1 MKKSRQRPM
10 MRLVFPLAVCLLSLS
25 APLVAQDPDS
35 ARIGIHQSEA
45 ELHRWDVL
53 KTHSSVPQLQK
64 GADLARQGNIKGA
77 IRAFRAAAPG
87 RKSFAYFNLGVVYFE
102 TGNLHQALRYL
113 QLSCNARRDSVC
125 MEYLQ
130 NTRRL
135 IKERKQR
142 Q

>member
-1 MKKSRQRPM
+1 MKMSEQRRI
-10 MRLVFPLAVCLLSLS
+10 MRSVLSLTVCLLSLP
-25 APLVAQDPDS
+25 APLAAQDPDS

-77 IRAFRAAAPG
+77 IRAFQAAAPG
-87 RKSFAYFNLGVVYFE
+87 RKSLAYFNLGVVHLE
-102 TGNLHQALRYL
+102 TGNLYQAVRYL
-113 QLSCNARRDSVC
+113 QLSYSARRDSVC

>member
-1 MKKSRQRPM
+1 MKMSKQRRM
-10 MRLVFPLAVCLLSLS
+10 MRSALSLAVCLLSFS
-25 APLVAQDPDS
+25 APLAAQEPDS

-53 KTHSSVPQLQK
+53 KTHPSVPQLQK
-64 GADLARQGNIKGA
+64 GADLARQGSIKGA
-77 IRAFRAAAPG
+77 IRAFQAAAPG

-113 QLSCNARRDSVC
+113 QLSHRARKDSVC
-125 MEYLQ
+125 LEYLQ
-130 NTRRL
+130 NARRL
-135 IKERKQR
+135 VKERKHR

>member
-1 MKKSRQRPM
+1 MKMSEQR
-10 MRLVFPLAVCLLSLS
+10 RLIRSVLSLTVCLLSFS
-25 APLVAQDPDS
+25 AHLAAQVPDS

-53 KTHSSVPQLQK
+53 KTHSSVPQLQR

-77 IRAFRAAAPG
+77 IRAFQAAAHK
-87 RKSFAYFNLGVVYFE
+87 RKSFACFNLGVVYFE
-102 TGNLHQALRYL
+102 TGNLPQALRYL
-113 QLSCNARRDSVC
+113 QLSYSARRDSVC
-125 MEYLQ
+125 LDYLQ

-135 IKERKQR
+135 IKERKLR

>member
-1 MKKSRQRPM
+1 MKMSERRRMMKS
-10 MRLVFPLAVCLLSLS
+10 VFPLAVCLLSLS
-25 APLVAQDPDS
+25 APLAAQDRDS

-45 ELHRWDVL
+45 ESHRWDVL

-64 GADLARQGNIKGA
+64 GTELARQGNIKGA
-77 IRAFRAAAPG
+77 IRAFQAAAPG
-87 RKSFAYFNLGVVYFE
+87 RRSLAYFNLGVVYFE

-113 QLSCNARRDSVC
+113 QLSYSARRDSVC
-125 MEYLQ
+125 LEYLQ

>member
-1 MKKSRQRPM
+1 
-10 MRLVFPLAVCLLSLS
+10 MRSVLSSTVCLLLFS
-25 APLVAQDPDS
+25 APLAAQDRDS

-45 ELHRWDVL
+45 ESHRWDVL
-53 KTHSSVPQLQK
+53 KTHTSVPQLQK
-64 GADLARQGNIKGA
+64 GADLARKGNIKGA
-77 IRAFRAAAPG
+77 IRAFQAAAPR

-102 TGNLHQALRYL
+102 TGNLLQALRYL
-113 QLSCNARRDSVC
+113 QLSYSARKDSVC
-125 MEYLQ
+125 LEYLQ